1 MRLDFI
7 FSRLANI
14 SDKKVARVKTTI
26 KLPDGCQ
33 HLIGVEERIRE
44 IGRCVGIL
52 TEACLH
58 VTCKDLGIANERM
71 NDKQLPTDNDT
82 FFIHYLAINIL
93 FKTYRHSRKIQIVA
107 PRNAHALGIPLSL
120 IAQRRPRGR
129 RRKPSTNVADHVSAP
144 SDNWCKT
151 DEQRAYV
158 AAIKSII
165 EQTEVLLNAEPDPHR
180 QGIPW
185 QSLGY
190 HPYWKDSQVAK
201 LLSKEVTRL
210 QNLSTE
216 KTNQKSKRAHGKGN
230 RPGAIPGKFKGVQMR
245 SQLEIGFAAEIEKR
259 GIVWVY
265 EEERLGEGN
274 YLVDFHLPE
283 IKMWIEVKGRMTAR
297 DEFLLKD
304 VAKVLQ
310 ARGESLYMFTS
321 GSPRKVT
328 PDGFEKIPRK
338 AFWALLESLARK

>member
-7 FSRLANI
+7 FSRQTKI
-14 SDKKVARVKTTI
+14 SDEKIARVKTTI

-58 VTCKDLGIANERM
+58 VTCKDLGIINEHM

-82 FFIHYLAINIL
+82 FFIHYSAINIL
-93 FKTYRHSRKIQIVA
+93 FKTYKHSRKIQIVA
-107 PRNAHALGIPLSL
+107 PRNPHALGVPLSL
-120 IAQRRPRGR
+120 TPPRPRGR
-129 RRKPSTNVADHVSAP
+129 RRKKSTNVADYISTP

-151 DEQRAYV
+151 DEQRAYI

-165 EQTEVLLNAEPDPHR
+165 EQTEVLLNAEPAPHHR
-180 QGIPW
+180 GLPW
-185 QSLGY
+185 QSSGY

-201 LLSKEVTRL
+201 LLSKEATRL
-210 QNLSTE
+210 RNLSTE
-216 KTNQKSKRAHGKGN
+216 KPKQKTKRAHGKGN

-245 SQLEIGFAAEIEKR
+245 SQLEISFAAEIEKR
-259 GIVWVY
+259 GIVWIY

-283 IKMWIEVKGRMTAR
+283 IKMWVEVKGRFTAR
-297 DEFLLKD
+297 DHYLLKD
-304 VAKVLQ
+304 VAETLKE
-310 ARGESLYMFTS
+310 RDEELYVFTS
-321 GSPRKVT
+321 GSPMKVT
-328 PDGFEKIPRK
+328 LDGFEKLPRK
-338 AFWALLESLARK
+338 EFWTLLEYLAQ